1 MERSLNYFLSFT
13 MLVLCV
19 SCSPSPELYK
29 KTFTQEE
36 IDSFDKM
43 RWFGG
48 AYQGTA
54 AEKFLLEEGI
64 KHLPEKA
71 SFWREL
77 GIAGLKRGIPYM
89 FFPYYEKAV
98 QYDSI
103 EWLGYRGYCILYFN
117 RDYERALK
125 DFNDLDP
132 LTPNFVDHP
141 QAQSIDYMRG
151 ICHLRLN
158 QHDKAL
164 EYFDLHLKT
173 EIDDVGEDYV
183 STYAFLYKGI
193 THHEMGDKDAA
204 QKAFEWGLRV
214 HDSNADLEYWL
225 AKCLLEKG
233 ENKKALVHIQKA
245 KDLFKQGYK
254 HSRNYTEDFYQTYM
268 VDILDIEGKISNI

>member
-1 MERSLNYFLSFT
+1 MLYF
-13 MLVLCV
+13 
-19 SCSPSPELYK
+19 SCTPTPELYK
-29 KTFTQEE
+29 RTFTQEDL
-36 IDSFDKM
+36 DSFDKM

-48 AYQGTA
+48 AYQGTP
-54 AEKFLLEEGI
+54 AEKYLLLEGL
-64 KHLPEKA
+64 KHFPEKA

-89 FFPYYEKAV
+89 FYPYYDKAV

-151 ICHLRLN
+151 ICHLKMG
-158 QHDKAL
+158 QHEKAL
-164 EYFDLHLKT
+164 EYFDRHLNSEVET
-173 EIDDVGEDYV
+173 VGEDYV
-183 STYAFLYKGI
+183 ATYAFLYKGI
-193 THHEMGDKDAA
+193 THYEMGDKQAA
-204 QKAFEWGLRV
+204 QEAFEWGLRV

-233 ENKKALVHIQKA
+233 DTKNALVHIQKA
-245 KDLFKQGYK
+245 KNLFKQGYK
-254 HSRNYTEDFYQTYM
+254 HGRNYTEDFYQTYM
-268 VDILDIEGKISNI
+268 PYIEALEKQISNI